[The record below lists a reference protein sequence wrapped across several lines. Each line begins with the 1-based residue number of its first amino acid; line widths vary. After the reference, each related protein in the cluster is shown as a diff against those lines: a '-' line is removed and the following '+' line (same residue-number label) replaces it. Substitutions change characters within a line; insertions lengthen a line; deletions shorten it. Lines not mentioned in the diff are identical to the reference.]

1 MSGPALRAEKLTKS
15 YLSGDSE
22 LVVFSELDLEVKRGE
37 RLALVGESGAGKST
51 LLYLLSGLDRP
62 TSGRI
67 FIDSKDLSAMAP
79 DEVSEFRNQKMGFV
93 WQSHNLL
100 PEFSATENVSMPLR
114 IRGLP
119 DDEAEQKAAQVL
131 AEVGLA
137 ARGHHRAGE
146 LSGGEQQRVALARAL
161 CGDPPILLADELTGN
176 LDPATGERVFELLT
190 RLQAARRL
198 TTVLVTHNLE
208 FARRCDR
215 ILRLDAGK
223 LIPAPTGG

>member
-1 MSGPALRAEKLTKS
+1 MSDAAVRAEKLTKT
-15 YLSGDSE
+15 YVSGDSE

-67 FIDSKDLSAMAP
+67 FIDSKDLLAMRP
-79 DEVSEFRNQKMGFV
+79 GEVSEFRNQQMGFV

-100 PEFSATENVSMPLR
+100 PEFTATENVSMPLR

-119 DDEAEQKAAQVL
+119 DQEADRKAAAVL

-176 LDPATGERVFELLT
+176 LDPVTGERVFELLT
-190 RLQAARRL
+190 RLQTARQL

-215 ILRLDAGK
+215 ILRLDSGR
-223 LIPAPTGG
+223 LIPAPKGG

>member
-114 IRGLP
+114 IRGLD